1 MPVEHHDTLT
11 VAATRA
17 GFERGADE
25 FRTVLDACG
34 VTGSARYNSELVFE
48 EVVLNT
54 IRHGYHDNG
63 AGRAIEIS
71 IQGRPDSIVLTFE
84 DDAPP
89 FDPRERPAPV
99 LPKSL
104 DTAREGG
111 LGLLLVRKLARD
123 VQYERTS
130 DHNRLTVTI
139 GAP

>member
-1 MPVEHHDTLT
+1 MPVERHDTLT

-34 VTGSARYNSELVFE
+34 VTGGPRYQAELVFE

-54 IRHGYHDNG
+54 IRHGFHDEG
-63 AGRAIEIS
+63 DGHAI
-71 IQGRPDSIVLTFE
+71 DVSIVFQLGALVMTFE
-84 DDAPP
+84 DDAAA
-89 FDPRERPAPV
+89 FDPRERPDPV

-111 LGLLLVRKLARD
+111 LGLMLVRKLARD

-130 DHNRLTVTI
+130 DRNRLTVTI
-139 GAP
+139 GAS

>member
-1 MPVEHHDTLT
+1 MPVERHNTLT

-25 FRTVLDACG
+25 FRTVLDTWG
-34 VTGSARYNSELVFE
+34 ISGKSRYSSELVFE

-71 IQGRPDSIVLTFE
+71 IHGRPDSIVLIFE

-99 LPKSL
+99 LPKTL
-104 DTAREGG
+104 ETAREGG
-111 LGLLLVRKLARD
+111 LGLLLVQKLARD

-139 GAP
+139 GTP